1 MLKGSG
7 GDKQDIGK
15 LLGEILKCFYLI
27 PTHQKLL
34 TASAAN
40 TKMDVKIT
48 TVLITPDAIK
58 HHRGEILILEF

>member
-40 TKMDVKIT
+40 MKMDVKI

-58 HHRGEILILEF
+58 HHGGEILILEFQ